1 MELVIVLFIKI
12 RDSQAGSIVYTIQAI
27 IVFIYWQLMA

>member
-1 MELVIVLFIKI
+1 MELVIVFLIKR
-12 RDSQAGSIVYTIQAI
+12 RDYQTGSIVDKIQAI